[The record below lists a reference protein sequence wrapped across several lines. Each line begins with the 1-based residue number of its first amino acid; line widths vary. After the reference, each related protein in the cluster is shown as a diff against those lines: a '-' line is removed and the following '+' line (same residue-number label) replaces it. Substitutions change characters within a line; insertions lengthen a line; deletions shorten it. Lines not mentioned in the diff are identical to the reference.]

1 MACCFCGSDS
11 HDRENCP
18 WNGTGKRMMLAVVLV
33 LAVGCT
39 AQKEQAIAPVS
50 LDPWVEHV
58 HAVMVACSKAVADAA
73 DAVWAAGGDVTQQEM
88 QRAYEKCLTD
98 MQVAI

>member
-18 WNGTGKRMMLAVVLV
+18 WNGTGKRVMLAVVLV

-39 AQKEQAIAPVS
+39 AQKEQAKAPVS
-50 LDPWVEHV
+50 LDPWSERV
-58 HAVMVACSKAVADAA
+58 HQTMVACGKAVADAA
-73 DAVWAAGGDVTQQEM
+73 DAYRAKGVEITGPMMD
-88 QRAYEKCLTD
+88 RAYGKCLQDQGVT
-98 MQVAI
+98 I